1 MNTRRIVCAL
11 ALPAFPLALLAGSL
25 VSPTDSTTN
34 AVQLH
39 AAAAHGS
46 AWAASAIIELIAVAL
61 MPVAVAG
68 LVHAVRGRGA
78 GLATAGG
85 GLGALGTV
93 GMAAIAF
100 RHIFIYGL
108 AAIDH
113 VQALHALDRVDH
125 VFGPVVFPLMLAG
138 PIAFIVLA
146 VAAAR
151 AQLVSRWL
159 VAATFAFVVSDM
171 LPIPEGELVQGII
184 GIAAFTVLARAV
196 LRVGPTDRVEP
207 KVAMMPASAEI

>member
-11 ALPAFPLALLAGSL
+11 ALPAYPLALLAGTL
-25 VSPTDSTTN
+25 VSPTDSTKN

-46 AWAASAIIELIAVAL
+46 AWAAAAIIELLAAAL
-61 MPVAVAG
+61 MPFGVAG

-85 GLGALGTV
+85 ALGFLGTV

-100 RHIFIYGL
+100 RHVFISGM

-113 VQALHALDRVDH
+113 LQALHALDRIDH

-138 PIAFIVLA
+138 PVAFIVLTA
-146 VAAAR
+146 AAAR
-151 AQLVSRWL
+151 ARLVSRWL
-159 VAATFAFVVSDM
+159 IAATFAFVVSDM

-196 LRVGPTDRVEP
+196 LRIDPADRTETR
-207 KVAMMPASAEI
+207 VAMRPASAEI